1 MNKVII
7 LVGSPRSKGN
17 TARIVERVDEIL
29 QKRDI
34 ESEIVKLNKLDI
46 RPCRNCGACEEDGQC
61 VQKDDMRELWE
72 KVESS
77 DGLVLASPTYYS
89 GVTAQMKIFI
99 DRTGRAKVIWDYKR
113 NLPSGSRFSEGK
125 RAMVIGVCG
134 QPGERWLK
142 CSIMQMKS
150 LLSDLQI
157 PLYSIIKGDGAD
169 VGGGLF
175 KGRPEVMIDIDE
187 ATEGFVEG
195 DEEITLSYKENWN
208 LGRDSPQESGES

>member
-17 TARIVERVDEIL
+17 TASIVKRVDEIL
-29 QKRDI
+29 HRKDI
-34 ESEIVKLNKLDI
+34 ETEIVKLNKLDI
-46 RPCRNCGACEEDGQC
+46 RPCKNCGACEEDGQC

-72 KVESS
+72 KVESCE
-77 DGLVLASPTYYS
+77 GLVLASPTYYS

-99 DRTGRAKVIWDYKR
+99 DRTGRSKVIWDYKR
-113 NLPSGSRFSEGK
+113 NLPGGSRFSEGK
-125 RAMVIGVCG
+125 RAMVVGVCG

-142 CSIMQMKS
+142 CSSTQMRS
-150 LLSDLQI
+150 LLSDLEI

-175 KGRPEVMIDIDE
+175 EGRPEMMIDIDE
-187 ATEGFVEG
+187 ATEAFTESE
-195 DEEITLSYKENWN
+195 EEIPLSYKEI
-208 LGRDSPQESGES
+208 GS

>member
-7 LVGSPRSKGN
+7 LVGSPRSEGN

-29 QKRDI
+29 RKRDV
-34 ESEIVKLNKLDI
+34 ETEIVKLNRLDI
-46 RPCRNCGACEEDGQC
+46 RPCKNCGSCDDDGEC
-61 VQKDDMRELWE
+61 VQDDDMRELWA

-99 DRTGRAKVIWDYKR
+99 DRTGRSKVIWDYKR
-113 NLPSGSRFSEGK
+113 NLPSESRFSEGK

-134 QPGERWLK
+134 QSGERWLK
-142 CSIMQMKS
+142 CSLTQMRS
-150 LLSDLQI
+150 LLSDLEI

-175 KGRPEVMIDIDE
+175 EGGPEMMIDIDE
-187 ATEGFVEG
+187 ASETFIEG
-195 DEEITLSYKENWN
+195 DEEITLSYKEI
-208 LGRDSPQESGES
+208 GT

>member
-1 MNKVII
+1 MNKVIV

-34 ESEIVKLNKLDI
+34 ETEIVTLNRLDI
-46 RPCRNCGACEEDGQC
+46 RPCKNCGSCEDDGEC
-61 VQKDDMRELWE
+61 VQDDDMRELWA

-99 DRTGRAKVIWDYKR
+99 DRTGRSKVIWDYKR

-142 CSIMQMKS
+142 CSLTQMRS
-150 LLSDLQI
+150 LLSDLRI

-175 KGRPEVMIDIDE
+175 EGRPDVMMDVEE
-187 ATEGFVEG
+187 ATQAFVLGEQ
-195 DEEITLSYKENWN
+195 EIDFDFKEI
-208 LGRDSPQESGES
+208 GT

>member
-1 MNKVII
+1 MNKVLI

-17 TARIVERVDEIL
+17 TARIVEHVDEIL
-29 QKRDI
+29 HGKDI
-34 ESEIVKLNKLDI
+34 ETEIVKLNKLDI
-46 RPCRNCGACEEDGQC
+46 RPCKNCGYCEKKDGEC
-61 VQKDDMRELWE
+61 VQKDDMPGLWE
-72 KVESS
+72 KVESC

-99 DRTGRAKVIWDYKR
+99 DRTGRSKVIWDYKR

-125 RAMVIGVCG
+125 RSMVIAICG

-142 CSIMQMKS
+142 CPLTQMRS
-150 LLSDLQI
+150 LLADLEI

-175 KGRPEVMIDIDE
+175 EGRPEVMIDI
-187 ATEGFVEG
+187 
-195 DEEITLSYKENWN
+195 EESTQALLEQDNEIVLDYEDIGK
-208 LGRDSPQESGES
+208 

>member
-1 MNKVII
+1 MKKVLI

-29 QKRDI
+29 HGKEI
-34 ESEIVKLNKLDI
+34 ETEIVKLNKLDI
-46 RPCRNCGACEEDGQC
+46 RPCKNCGYCEKKDGEC

-72 KVESS
+72 KMESC

-89 GVTAQMKIFI
+89 GVTAQMKILI
-99 DRTGRAKVIWDYKR
+99 DRTGRSKVIWDYKK
-113 NLPSGSRFSEGK
+113 NLPSESRFSEGK

-142 CSIMQMKS
+142 CPMTQMRS
-150 LLSDLQI
+150 LLSDLEI
-157 PLYSIIKGDGAD
+157 PLYSVIKGDGAD

-175 KGRPEVMIDIDE
+175 EGRPEVMIDIEE
-187 ATEGFVEG
+187 AAQAFV
-195 DEEITLSYKENWN
+195 
-208 LGRDSPQESGES
+208 SGEREMILDFKEIGR

>member
-17 TARIVERVDEIL
+17 TTSIVKRVDEIL
-29 QKRDI
+29 HRKDI
-34 ESEIVKLNKLDI
+34 ETEIVKLNRLDI
-46 RPCRNCGACEEDGQC
+46 RPCKNCGACEEDGQC

-72 KVESS
+72 KVESCE
-77 DGLVLASPTYYS
+77 GLVLASPTYYS

-99 DRTGRAKVIWDYKR
+99 DRTGRSKVIWDYKR
-113 NLPSGSRFSEGK
+113 NLPGGSRFSEGK
-125 RAMVIGVCG
+125 RAMVVGVCG

-142 CSIMQMKS
+142 CSSTQMRS
-150 LLSDLQI
+150 LLSDLEI

-175 KGRPEVMIDIDE
+175 EGRPEMMIDIDE
-187 ATEGFVEG
+187 ATEAFTESE
-195 DEEITLSYKENWN
+195 EEIPLSYKEI
-208 LGRDSPQESGES
+208 GS